1 MPLVAGIDVGGT
13 KILGVMVDR
22 DDPSQVLAEHRVD
35 TPGSRD
41 PDDLFDA
48 MESVAV
54 RLRPEV
60 EAVGLGIAGL
70 VDREGMMHL
79 APHLA
84 ALHGKPVRAEMEKRL
99 DLPVAVENDVTC
111 ATWSEHYVGAARGAS
126 DSVCV
131 AIGTGIGAG
140 IVAGGEVVRGAHGF
154 AGEAGHMLIDPV
166 GPVCPCGKHGCWE
179 RLASGSGLGRQ
190 ARDAAEAGQL
200 DRVLE
205 LAGGEVAHVRGEH
218 VSQAAHEGDVQAL
231 ELLRSFAW
239 WVAAGIANLVTLL
252 DPSVV
257 VIAGGLVEIGAPLL
271 DPVRDHYHGLVMSS
285 EARPDT
291 RIVPAELG
299 ERAGAIGAAL
309 LA

>member
-13 KILGVMVDR
+13 KILGVVVDR
-22 DDPSQVLAEHRVD
+22 DDPARILAQHRVD
-35 TPGSRD
+35 TPHSGE

-48 MESVAV
+48 MEAVASG
-54 RLRPEV
+54 LRPEV

-70 VDREGMMHL
+70 IDREGVMHL
-79 APHLA
+79 APHLP
-84 ALHGKPVRAEMEKRL
+84 ALHGKPIRAELEKRL
-99 DLPVAVENDVTC
+99 ELSVTVENDVTC
-111 ATWSEHYVGAARGAS
+111 AAWGEHRVGAARGVS

-140 IVAGGEVVRGAHGF
+140 LVAGGQVERGAHGF
-154 AGEAGHMLIDPV
+154 AGEAGHMLIDPA
-166 GPVCPCGKHGCWE
+166 GPVCPCGKRGCWE
-179 RLASGSGLGRQ
+179 RLASGSGLGRM

-200 DRVLE
+200 SRVLE
-205 LAGGEVAHVRGEH
+205 LAGGELAKVRGEH
-218 VSQAAHEGDVQAL
+218 VSQAAHEGDGQAL
-231 ELLRSFAW
+231 ELLGSFAW

-257 VIAGGLVEIGAPLL
+257 VIAGGLVEIGSPLL
-271 DPVRDHYHGLVMSS
+271 DPVRAHYQGLVMFG